1 MSLYLEVDGEPKGF
15 RQVKCEAKQHELEI
29 LLSSLLD
36 PIGRLNRMDNFQVFE
51 NYLIIWYFIYYLIT
65 HSFIIHPFTCSLMCS
80 FIHPFFRG
88 SEFLCQS
95 VSLTSQC
102 KDQLDEK
109 LTQSFLANI
118 PKYEVVF
125 VCVCVF
131 VCIYVCVYVLFRK
144 EGQARRDTV
153 LTR

>member
-1 MSLYLEVDGEPKGF
+1 MCP
-15 RQVKCEAKQHELEI
+15 
-29 LLSSLLD
+29 
-36 PIGRLNRMDNFQVFE
+36 
-51 NYLIIWYFIYYLIT
+51 FI
-65 HSFIIHPFTCSLMCS
+65 HSFFLV
-80 FIHPFFRG
+80 

-118 PKYEVVF
+118 PKYEVVC
-125 VCVCVF
+125 VCLCVCVSVYVLF
-131 VCIYVCVYVLFRK
+131 RMCVCVYVLVRK